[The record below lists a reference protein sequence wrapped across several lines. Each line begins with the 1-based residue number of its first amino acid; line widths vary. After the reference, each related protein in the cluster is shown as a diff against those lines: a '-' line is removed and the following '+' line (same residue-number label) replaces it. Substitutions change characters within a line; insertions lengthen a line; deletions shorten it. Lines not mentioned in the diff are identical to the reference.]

1 MSQINI
7 DFQVLTNYNPKYLV
21 VVDTSDWQNIKG
33 KPSIIEITLP
43 GFSNPVVHYY
53 EQNSV
58 NVFNSIN
65 LGLNCKN
72 CGIKEEDFND
82 LPDGVYQ
89 ITVKGS
95 PSHFQQTRYFLK
107 NDLLRLKLDKAFIKM
122 NLSCNEFDNKLLDK
136 LQKIDFLMKAAESN
150 VRLGNQCEV
159 QELMFRAEKEI
170 NRLKNCKSCV

>member
-43 GFSNPVVHYY
+43 GFSDPIVHYFS
-53 EQNSV
+53 QGQV
-58 NVFNSIN
+58 NVFNSVN
-65 LGLNCKN
+65 LGLNCKE
-72 CGIKEEDFND
+72 CGIKEQDFND
-82 LPDGVYQ
+82 LPDGIYQ

-95 PSHFQQTRYFLK
+95 PSNFQNTRYFLK
-107 NDLLRLKLDKAFIKM
+107 NDSLRLKLDMAFMKF
-122 NLSCNEFDNKLLDK
+122 NLGCNEFDKTLLEK
-136 LQKIDFLMKAAESN
+136 LQKIDFLIKAAESN
-150 VRLGNQCEV
+150 VRLGHQCEA

-170 NRLKNCKSCV
+170 NKLKNCKSCV